1 VAVAI
6 VSRVLRD
13 RVERAR
19 EVVGRVEEAH
29 CEGRDIAYDFA
40 FATSRA
46 AVRRVF
52 SSSASK
58 WRRVVL

>member
-29 CEGRDIAYDFA
+29 SKGRDIAYDFA
-40 FATSRA
+40 FATSRLLGEQA
-46 AVRRVF
+46 EESCP
-52 SSSASK
+52 SSS
-58 WRRVVL
+58 